1 MPYLAH
7 DALKTIGDLAAQ
19 LVGPGAHRSRKIG
32 VTSHDVTR
40 LTTVE
45 LTHSDHDR
53 VERRHV
59 AADEHL
65 QPVHH
70 LRPHDDGVD
79 ALVRHGTV
87 RGDTLNVDVE
97 PVGVGHALTR
107 RARHRTRVDLTPD
120 MRAVNGVDALERAG
134 VNHGER
140 TYRDFLSRLEQDTN
154 LAFELRFRL
163 EKNADRTEHHG
174 HVRIVAAR
182 MHDALVLGSER
193 HARVLGHGKRID
205 VGAKSHAACGIA
217 VGVVGSGGLPANR
230 RDDTVVIEAAI
241 FHPKVIKLVAEH
253 LLRMR
258 FLPRNLRMLM
268 KQPAPLDDG
277 ALGGRGNIA
286 NERGGAG
293 SCRFGLGE
301 GKRFGIGARMH
312 GDSSVKI
319 RSNRP

>member
-1 MPYLAH
+1 MPHLAH
-7 DALKTIGDLAAQ
+7 DALETIGNFAAQ
-19 LVGPGAHRSRKIG
+19 LFGPGAHRSRKVG
-32 VTSHDVTR
+32 VTSHDVAR
-40 LTTVE
+40 LATME
-45 LTHSDHDR
+45 LAHGDHDR

-79 ALVRHGTV
+79 TLVRHGTV
-87 RGDTLNVDVE
+87 RGDALDVDVE
-97 PVGVGHALTR
+97 PVGVGHALPR
-107 RARHRTRVDLTPD
+107 RARHRARVDLAPD
-120 MRAVNGVDALERAG
+120 VRAVNGVDAVERAG
-134 VNHGER
+134 VDHGER
-140 TYRDFLSRLEQDTN
+140 ANRDFLSRLEQNAN

-163 EKNADRTEHHG
+163 EKNANRTEHHG

-182 MHDALVLGSER
+182 VHDALVLGGER
-193 HARVLGHGKRID
+193 HARVLGHRKRIN
-205 VGAKSHAACGIA
+205 VGAKGHATRRDTGCIIGPR
-217 VGVVGSGGLPANR
+217 GLPANR

-241 FHPKVIKLVAEH
+241 FHPQAIELAAEH

-258 FLPRNLRMLM
+258 FPPRKLRMLM
-268 KQPAPLDDG
+268 KQPTPLDNG
-277 ALGGRGNIA
+277 ALGGRGGIA

-301 GKRFGIGARMH
+301 SKRFGIGARMH